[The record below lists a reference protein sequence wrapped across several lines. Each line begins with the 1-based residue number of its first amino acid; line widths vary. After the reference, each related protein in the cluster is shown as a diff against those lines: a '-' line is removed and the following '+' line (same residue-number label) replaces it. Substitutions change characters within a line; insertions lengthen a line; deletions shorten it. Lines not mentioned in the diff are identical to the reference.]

1 MGFYSGGLIIGSIFA
16 SEIWVVVVAALPPSL
31 PPFFFFLEGGGGLI
45 IGILRYADII
55 YIAYLMTAGL
65 RFSRPVVSS

>member
-1 MGFYSGGLIIGSIFA
+1 M
-16 SEIWVVVVAALPPSL
+16 
-31 PPFFFFLEGGGGLI
+31 GGGLI